1 MSNFKNNFSELYLLT
16 NQNIKFIDEINDREF
31 ELIPMKVKDM
41 MFNED
46 LL

>member
-1 MSNFKNNFSELYLLT
+1 MSNFSNNFSELYLLT
-16 NQNIKFIDEINDREF
+16 NQNIKFIDEVNKRSF

-41 MFNED
+41 MFNAD

>member
-1 MSNFKNNFSELYLLT
+1 MSNFSNNFSELYLLT
-16 NQNIKFIDEINDREF
+16 NQNIKFIDIVNNKEF

-41 MFNED
+41 MFNTE